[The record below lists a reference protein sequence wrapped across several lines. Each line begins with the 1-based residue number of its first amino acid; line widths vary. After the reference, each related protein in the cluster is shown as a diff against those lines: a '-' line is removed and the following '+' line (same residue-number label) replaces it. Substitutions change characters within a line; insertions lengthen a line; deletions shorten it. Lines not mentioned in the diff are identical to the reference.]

1 MLDSNGV
8 RNGSLRKRFVMCE
21 IRLCFRPKQD
31 KTEAFIHYTIRV
43 LLLLLTT
50 KLLLQ
55 PPHAFTITKTLYKLK
70 LLAIRFV

>member
-1 MLDSNGV
+1 MEVGV
-8 RNGSLRKRFVMCE
+8 SYL
-21 IRLCFRPKQD
+21 LCAKSDYVFDQN
-31 KTEAFIHYTIRV
+31 KTEALIYYTIRV

-55 PPHAFTITKTLYKLK
+55 PPHAFTIPKTLYKLK